1 MSKRAAI
8 LGSGH
13 YVPSRVVTNDDLA
26 KLMPT
31 SDEWI
36 VQRTGIRERRY
47 IERSGIGASD
57 LALPAAKM
65 ALEQAGRDVKDVD
78 AVIFAT
84 LSPDVT
90 FPGSGCF
97 LAHKLGIPGVPALDV
112 RNQCSGFLYSLSVAD
127 AWVRAGVYK
136 NVLIAGAE
144 VHSTGLEFNERGR
157 DVAVLFGDGAGAV
170 LVGEATRPEQ
180 GIYAIELHADGV
192 GAKELWVEAPASMYM
207 PRITQ
212 EMLDEG
218 RQWPRMNGKQ
228 VFRWATEKMPEV
240 AQSVVRAAGM
250 TMADIDLFVPH
261 QANMRIN
268 QMVAAKLGIPEDR
281 VVHNIQRYGNTT
293 AATIPIGI
301 SESWR
306 EGKLQPGTRVLMA
319 AFGAGFT
326 WAGAV
331 AVF

>member
-1 MSKRAAI
+1 MEKRAAI

-13 YVPSRVVTNDDLA
+13 YLPSRVVTNHDLA
-26 KLMPT
+26 ALFET

-36 VQRTGIRERRY
+36 VQRSGIKERRF

-57 LALPAAKM
+57 LAVPAAKM
-65 ALEQAGRDVKDVD
+65 AVEQAGRELKDVD
-78 AVIFAT
+78 AILFAT
-84 LSPDVT
+84 LSPDVN
-90 FPGSGCF
+90 FPGSGC
-97 LAHKLGIPGVPALDV
+97 LLGDKLGLPGVPALDV
-112 RNQCSGFLYSLSVAD
+112 RNQCSGFIYSLSVAD
-127 AWVRAGVYK
+127 AWVRAGVYR
-136 NVLIAGAE
+136 NVLIVGAE
-144 VHSTGLEFNERGR
+144 VHSTGLEFTDRGR

-170 LVGEATRPEQ
+170 LVGEAHGDAGVR
-180 GIYAIELHADGV
+180 AIELHADGV
-192 GAKELWVEAPASMYM
+192 GARDLWTEAPASMYT
-207 PRITQ
+207 PRLTP
-212 EMLDEG
+212 EMFEEG
-218 RQWPRMNGKQ
+218 RHYPRMNGKQ

-240 AQSVVRAAGM
+240 ALSVLGRSGM
-250 TMADIDLFVPH
+250 TIAEVDLFVPH

-268 QMVAAKLGIPEDR
+268 QMVAARLGIAEDR

-306 EGKLQPGTRVLMA
+306 EGKIQPGSRVLMA

>member
-1 MSKRAAI
+1 MHKRAAI

-13 YVPSRVVTNDDLA
+13 YLPTRVVTNDDLA

-31 SDEWI
+31 THDWV
-36 VQRTGIRERRY
+36 VQRTGIKERRY

-57 LALPAAKM
+57 LAVPAAKM
-65 ALEQAGRDVKDVD
+65 AVEQAGRDLKDVD
-78 AVIFAT
+78 AVVFAT
-84 LSPDVT
+84 LSPDIQ
-90 FPGSGCF
+90 FPGSACF
-97 LAHKLGIPGVPALDV
+97 LIQKLGMPGVPALDI
-112 RNQCSGFLYSLSVAD
+112 RNQCSGFLYSLSIAD
-127 AWVRAGVYK
+127 AWIRGGVYK
-136 NVLIAGAE
+136 NVLVVGSE
-144 VHSTGLEFNERGR
+144 VHSTGVEFNERGR

-180 GIYAIELHADGV
+180 GIFSIELHADGS
-192 GAKELWVEAPASMYM
+192 GIHDLWLEGPASMYD
-207 PRITQ
+207 PRITH

-218 RQWPRMNGKQ
+218 RHYPKMNGKQ

-240 AQSVVRAAGM
+240 SHSVLKQAGL
-250 TMADIDLFVPH
+250 TTADVDLFVPH
-261 QANMRIN
+261 PANMRIN
-268 QMVAAKLGIPEDR
+268 QMVAAKLGLPEDK
-281 VVHNIQRYGNTT
+281 VVHNIERYGNTT

-306 EGKLQPGTRVLMA
+306 EGKIGEGSRVLMA

-326 WAGAV
+326 WGGAV